1 MQNKINKIKHTGVY
15 VLVVDDYLYKTG
27 DIFGEWVFLPMDSPA
42 TSKYDDTYVIIKY
55 DLSDITNQ
63 TQKNWIQKQIEQNKH
78 NISRL
83 NNILIA
89 INEQISNFAQTYPTN
104 LKASSNE
111 ALLFM
116 RRYRFANCSCFS
128 CCFKDAYPSSNV
140 Q

>member
-27 DIFGEWVFLPMDSPA
+27 DIFGDWVFLPMDSPA
-42 TSKYDDTYVIIKY
+42 ISKYDDTYVIIKY

-83 NNILIA
+83 NSVLTAYMENENQNSCTLSTTNGKRILVNFFKEGSLIFLRLPF
-89 INEQISNFAQTYPTN
+89 SNPKSKKEGGVKT
-104 LKASSNE
+104 
-111 ALLFM
+111 
-116 RRYRFANCSCFS
+116 
-128 CCFKDAYPSSNV
+128 
-140 Q
+140 

>member
-1 MQNKINKIKHTGVY
+1 MELYLNDVY
-15 VLVVDDYLYKTG
+15 PYAQQISNYIERE
-27 DIFGEWVFLPMDSPA
+27 IFQQKLKAGQKL
-42 TSKYDDTYVIIKY
+42 
-55 DLSDITNQ
+55 LST
-63 TQKNWIQKQIEQNKH
+63 
-78 NISRL
+78 
-83 NNILIA
+83 

>member
-1 MQNKINKIKHTGVY
+1 MGKKKKELGFDSDGAKKVMRKRDYMADMSGQLALGLMANVVGQLTYFYTDKVGLAVGGVGI
-15 VLVVDDYLYKTG
+15 VMAIAKVIDALT
-27 DIFGEWVFLPMDSPA
+27 DIWFG
-42 TSKYDDTYVIIKY
+42 T
-55 DLSDITNQ
+55 
-63 TQKNWIQKQIEQNKH
+63 
-78 NISRL
+78 
-83 NNILIA
+83 